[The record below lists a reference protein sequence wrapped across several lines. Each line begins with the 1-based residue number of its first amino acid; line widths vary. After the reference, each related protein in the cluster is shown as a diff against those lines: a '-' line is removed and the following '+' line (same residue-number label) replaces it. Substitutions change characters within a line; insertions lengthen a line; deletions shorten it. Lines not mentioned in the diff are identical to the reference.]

1 MGHHCRVSVLNSL
14 RRRTRAISFGVLLAV
29 TLAGCSGDG
38 NEGSASPSTTQTTQT
53 TGSSVAAPGSS
64 ALQLRPVLV
73 VQPNGCG
80 SLAENPT
87 DDQPVSLSDHDGAC
101 YELGPAALTV
111 RRAEAHSETG
121 PDGLLVYVQL
131 NAADTAGLA
140 RVFSAN
146 LGKQIALVMFGRVQ
160 SAPTVRD
167 DTSEGTIAITGIDQ
181 PTADRMVKSLSG

>member
-1 MGHHCRVSVLNSL
+1 M
-14 RRRTRAISFGVLLAV
+14 
-29 TLAGCSGDG
+29 
-38 NEGSASPSTTQTTQT
+38 
-53 TGSSVAAPGSS
+53 AAPGSS
-64 ALQLRPVLV
+64 ALQLRPVLAV
-73 VQPNGCG
+73 RPNGCG
-80 SLAENPT
+80 SSAENPT
-87 DDQPVSLSDHDGAC
+87 DDRPVSLSDRDGTC

-121 PDGLLVYVQL
+121 PDGLLVYVQF
-131 NAADTAGLA
+131 NAADTAVLA

-181 PTADRMVKSLSG
+181 PTADSMVKSLSG